1 MNTKNTIKQ
10 KALELF
16 NKHGMLNVTL
26 RLVAEKLNKSYG
38 NITYH
43 YKTKEHVIAEL
54 YSDMV
59 HKLKTIS
66 ANIFA
71 GKDMFTSIITAPI
84 HTFDVSLK
92 YLFLFKDFV
101 EIKRN
106 YPAIAR
112 KIDKSN
118 AERKQG
124 LKQALIILQKQ
135 EILRPDLQDDD
146 LDYLMEL
153 SGAIRTFFFLN
164 LNPEDYKKKDLKK
177 NYVEYTNK
185 LLLPYL
191 TLKGKQLY
199 KKQEESL
206 KDI

>member
-16 NKHGMLNVTL
+16 NKHGMLNITL
-26 RLVAEKLNKSYG
+26 RHVAEKLDKSYG

-43 YKTKEHVIAEL
+43 YKTKEHVITEL

-59 HKLKTIS
+59 LELKTIS
-66 ANIFA
+66 ANIFT
-71 GKDMFTSIITAPI
+71 GKDMFTSIITAPVY
-84 HTFDVSLK
+84 TFDLSLR

-106 YPAIAR
+106 YPAIAK

-124 LKQALIILQKQ
+124 LKQALIILQQ
-135 EILRPDLQDDD
+135 QGILRPDLQTDD

-153 SGAIRTFFFLN
+153 SGAVRTFFFLN
-164 LNPEDYKKKDLKK
+164 LSPEDYKKKDLKK
-177 NYVEYTNK
+177 NYVDYTNN

-191 TLKGKQLY
+191 TSKGKQLY
-199 KKQEESL
+199 QKQEESL
-206 KDI
+206 KFN